1 MAREAFDRELEYLF
15 KNIGVLGNQVEKIM
29 EDTIRALKTRDLNL
43 AKEIYEND
51 PLINAAQNNI
61 EQFCVNLIA
70 LQQPIARDLRG
81 ITATLKM
88 LTDIE
93 RTADQCA
100 DICEIMSTY
109 PEFIQAETPTAI
121 LEMFEISKEMFGA
134 SIDAFIR
141 RDTELAVQVIG
152 RDDEVD
158 NLFSR
163 TILELSNQ
171 MQTNQNAVSQAT
183 DYMFVAKY
191 IERMGDHAV
200 NIAEW
205 TIYAVTGEHKNM
217 TDKILGNRK
226 PLQ

>member
-15 KNIGVLGNQVEKIM
+15 KNIGILGTQVEKIM
-29 EDTIRALKTRDLNL
+29 EDTIRALKTRDLVL

-51 PLINAAQNNI
+51 PQINASQNSI

-70 LQQPIARDLRG
+70 LQQPIAGDLRG

-100 DICEIMSTY
+100 DICEIMATY
-109 PEFIQAETPTAI
+109 PEFIQTDTPAGI
-121 LEMFEISKEMFGA
+121 LQMFEIAKEMFSG

-141 RDTELAVQVIG
+141 KDIELAAAIVD

-163 TILELSNQ
+163 MILELSNI
-171 MQTNQNAVSQAT
+171 MQENQNLVSQAT

-191 IERMGDHAV
+191 IERMGDHSV

-205 TIYAVTGEHKNM
+205 TIYASTGEHKNM
-217 TDKILGNRK
+217 TNKLLGQKK
-226 PLQ
+226 PLM

>member
-15 KNIGVLGNQVEKIM
+15 KNIGILGNQVEKIM
-29 EDTIRALKTRDLNL
+29 EDTIRALRTRDLAL
-43 AKEIYEND
+43 AKEIYAND

-109 PEFIQAETPTAI
+109 PEFVQTETPAGI
-121 LEMFEISKEMFGA
+121 LEMFEIAKEMFGG

-141 RDTELAVQVIG
+141 KDVDLANTVIA

-158 NLFSR
+158 HLFSR
-163 TILELSNQ
+163 SILELSSQ
-171 MQTNQNAVSQAT
+171 MQINQNAVSQAT

-200 NIAEW
+200 NISEW
-205 TIYAVTGEHKNM
+205 TIYAATGQHKNM
-217 TDKILGNRK
+217 SDKILGKRR

>member
-15 KNIGVLGNQVEKIM
+15 KNIGILGNQVEKIM
-29 EDTIRALKTRDLNL
+29 EDTIRALKTRDLVL

-81 ITATLKM
+81 ITAVLKM

-100 DICEIMSTY
+100 DICEIMATY
-109 PEFIQAETPTAI
+109 PEFVKAETPANI
-121 LEMFEISKEMFGA
+121 LQMLEISKEMFGA

-141 RDTELAVQVIG
+141 KDVELAKHVIK

-158 NLFSR
+158 SLFSKS
-163 TILELSNQ
+163 ILELSNM
-171 MQTNQNAVSQAT
+171 MQSNQNAVSQAT

-191 IERMGDHAV
+191 AERMGDHAV

-205 TIYAVTGEHKNM
+205 AIYAVTGEHKNM
-217 TDKILGNRK
+217 SNKILGDKK
-226 PLQ
+226 PLT

>member
-1 MAREAFDRELEYLF
+1 MAREAFDRELGFLF
-15 KNIGVLGNQVEKIM
+15 RNIGVLGAQVEKIM
-29 EDTIRALKTRDLNL
+29 EDTIRALKTRDLVL
-43 AKEIYEND
+43 AGEIYEND
-51 PLINAAQNNI
+51 PQINAAQNNI

-70 LQQPIARDLRG
+70 LQQPIAGDLRD

-100 DICEIMSTY
+100 DICEIMATY
-109 PEFIQAETPTAI
+109 PEFIQTETPAGI
-121 LEMFEISKEMFGA
+121 LEMFEIAREMFA
-134 SIDAFIR
+134 AAVDSFIR
-141 RDTELAVQVIG
+141 KDLELAHAVKN

-163 TILELSNQ
+163 MILELSNV
-171 MQTNQNAVSQAT
+171 MQTDHSKVSQAT

-200 NIAEW
+200 NISEW
-205 TIYAVTGEHKNM
+205 AVYAVTGEHKNM
-217 TDKILGNRK
+217 SSKLLGRKK
-226 PLQ
+226 PLM